1 MLVEIFVNIGSDNDL
16 ALDGTKP
23 LPEPTLSWVIHL
35 LAVPREM
42 LRLWIT
48 DIILAM
54 THLEL
59 LPNLLVY
66 NESKATISYPS
77 FLLENCWIW
86 DFSTK
91 HTTLNSHLVF

>member
-1 MLVEIFVNIGSDNDL
+1 MLVEIFVSIGSDNDL

-23 LPEPTLSWVIHL
+23 LPVPEPTLSWVIHL

-54 THLEL
+54 THLVV
-59 LPNLLVY
+59 LP
-66 NESKATISYPS
+66 
-77 FLLENCWIW
+77 
-86 DFSTK
+86 
-91 HTTLNSHLVF
+91 